1 MADPNQTPKRGDW
14 ACPCSGCQKAMA
26 FERKQIIYL
35 LENISHH
42 EYNSEPYDMIIEMIQ
57 ARMPK
62 AKKK

>member
-14 ACPCSGCQKAMA
+14 ACPCQGCQKAIA
-26 FERKQIIYL
+26 FERKQIISL

-42 EYNSEPYDMIIEMIQ
+42 EYNSEPYSMIIEMIQ